1 MRGPVRVRRPPFR
14 HAVMSP
20 WPFLL
25 ALALMLPSPGPAQS
39 SAVVDEGTFTV
50 TEKGVPLGR
59 ESFRIARTPAPG
71 GQVYLVKGQSALGEN
86 RISTTL
92 GADSLGVPVSYESE
106 HTVRGQ
112 LVQRLHG
119 RGRPG
124 RFSVLKETKS
134 GESAREYQLTGGAL
148 LMDEDV
154 FHHFYFVPMVGR
166 LDHLVIIAPR
176 TAQQGRFRVEAR
188 GVENV
193 DIAGRSLPGRRF
205 ALISSSE
212 ATRDV
217 WIDENGR
224 LLKVAI
230 HEKGLVA
237 LRDDPPR

>member
-1 MRGPVRVRRPPFR
+1 
-14 HAVMSP
+14 MSP
-20 WPFLL
+20 WSLLL
-25 ALALMLPSPGPAQS
+25 ALAVSLPSLGAAQS

-50 TEKGVPLGR
+50 TEKGAPLGR

-86 RISTTL
+86 RVSTTL
-92 GADSLGVPVSYESE
+92 GTDSLGVPVHYVSE

-112 LVQRLHG
+112 LVHRFDG

-124 RFSVLKETKS
+124 RFSVIKRTRS
-134 GESAREYQLTGGAL
+134 GESAREYQLNSGAL

-154 FHHFYFVPMVGR
+154 FHHFYFVPIAGG

-193 DIAGRSLPGRRF
+193 EIAGRSLPGRRF
-205 ALISSSE
+205 ALISSSQ

-230 HEKGLVA
+230 PEKGLVA

>member
-1 MRGPVRVRRPPFR
+1 MRYRSFVIALV
-14 HAVMSP
+14 
-20 WPFLL
+20 L
-25 ALALMLPSPGPAQS
+25 APSFALAQS

-50 TEKGVPLGR
+50 TENGAPLGR

-106 HTVRGQ
+106 HTLRGQ
-112 LVQRLHG
+112 LVQRLQG

-124 RFSVLKETKS
+124 RFSVLKQTKS
-134 GESAREYQLTGGAL
+134 GESAREYLLNSGAL

-154 FHHFYFVPMVGR
+154 FHHFYFVP
-166 LDHLVIIAPR
+166 LSAKLAHLVVIAPR
-176 TAQQGRFRVEAR
+176 TAQQAKFQVEDR
-188 GVENV
+188 GAENV
-193 DIAGRSLPGRRF
+193 EIAGHRLAARRF

-212 ATRDV
+212 ASRDV
-217 WIDENGR
+217 WIDEKGR

-230 HEKGLVA
+230 PEKGLIA

>member
-1 MRGPVRVRRPPFR
+1 MRQLSLVI
-14 HAVMSP
+14 
-20 WPFLL
+20 
-25 ALALMLPSPGPAQS
+25 ALGLIPATVPAQS

-50 TEKGVPLGR
+50 TEKGAPLGR

-92 GADSLGVPVSYESE
+92 GADSMGVPVSYESE

-124 RFSVLKETKS
+124 RFSVLKQTRS
-134 GESAREYQLTGGAL
+134 GESAREYQLNSGAL

-154 FHHFYFVPMVGR
+154 FHHFYFVPLSGG

-176 TAQQGRFRVEAR
+176 TSQQGRFRVEER

-193 DIAGRSLPGRRF
+193 VIAGRSLAARRF
-205 ALISSSE
+205 ALIGSPEGS
-212 ATRDV
+212 RDV
-217 WIDENGR
+217 WIDEKGR

-230 HEKGLVA
+230 PAKGLVA
-237 LRDDPPR
+237 LRDDPPQ